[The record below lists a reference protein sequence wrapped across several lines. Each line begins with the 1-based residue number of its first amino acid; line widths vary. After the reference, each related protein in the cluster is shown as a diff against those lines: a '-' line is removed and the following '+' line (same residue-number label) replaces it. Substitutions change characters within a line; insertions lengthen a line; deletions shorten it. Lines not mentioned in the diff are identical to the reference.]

1 MTVALTAAGF
11 GALHAVSGPDHLLS
25 LAPLSVGHGRRAW
38 RIGLV
43 WGFGHAAGTA
53 AAGAALLAVVS
64 GTGLHGVD
72 AWAERVAGL
81 ALVAMGLANLWA
93 LRRRRTAA
101 AAVAT
106 RGVRRAAFAVGLVH
120 GITGAA
126 ALLVLLP
133 LAHASAPVKAL
144 TLAGFAAGSMAAMA
158 AVTAAVAAL
167 AATAGPGLELVT
179 RRVPAFA
186 SVASVTV
193 GLAWAVAA

>member
-1 MTVALTAAGF
+1 MGVRARG
-11 GALHAVSGPDHLLS
+11 GYRR
-25 LAPLSVGHGRRAW
+25 GR
-38 RIGLV
+38 G
-43 WGFGHAAGTA
+43 
-53 AAGAALLAVVS
+53 GAARGRLRHRP

-106 RGVRRAAFAVGLVH
+106 RGLRRAVFSVGLVH